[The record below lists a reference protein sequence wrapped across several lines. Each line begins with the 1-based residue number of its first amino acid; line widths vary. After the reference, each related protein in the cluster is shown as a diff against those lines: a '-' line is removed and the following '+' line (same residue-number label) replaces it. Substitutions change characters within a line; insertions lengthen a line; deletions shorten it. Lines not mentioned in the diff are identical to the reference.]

1 VASTLFDSPLFVQRK
16 HYVDEIASL
25 EDAFDML
32 ESWPVDQ
39 RGLLHDVLMKACQ
52 DAANGRFPLV
62 ALRANLERF
71 LRKANVLAE
80 IEDVP
85 NFGQLS
91 SNRNI
96 GSS

>member
-1 VASTLFDSPLFVQRK
+1 
-16 HYVDEIASL
+16 
-25 EDAFDML
+25 MN
-32 ESWPVDQ
+32 
-39 RGLLHDVLMKACQ
+39 ACQ
-52 DAANGRFPLV
+52 EATNGRFPLD

-85 NFGQLS
+85 NFGRLT

>member
-1 VASTLFDSPLFVQRK
+1 
-16 HYVDEIASL
+16 
-25 EDAFDML
+25 MN
-32 ESWPVDQ
+32 
-39 RGLLHDVLMKACQ
+39 ACQ
-52 DAANGRFPLV
+52 EAANGRFPLD

-85 NFGQLS
+85 NFGRLT